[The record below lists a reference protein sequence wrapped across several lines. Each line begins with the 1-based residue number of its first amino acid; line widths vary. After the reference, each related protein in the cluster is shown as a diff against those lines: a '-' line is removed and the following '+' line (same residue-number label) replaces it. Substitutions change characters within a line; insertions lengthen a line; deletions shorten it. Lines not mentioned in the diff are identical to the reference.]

1 MTKGIHKFTAVIEKP
16 FDGIDGAFVT
26 IPFDVKEVFG
36 KKGHIKV
43 KVKFDG
49 HPYRGLIAN
58 MGTGCHMLILRKD
71 VRAAIGKNPGDYVD
85 VEVQEDTEERIV
97 DVPDDLKKALQ
108 KNKKASSFYETL
120 SYTNR
125 KEYAVWISSAKKE
138 ETRERRL
145 KETIQK
151 LQDGRKN
158 PSDKG

>member
-1 MTKGIHKFTAVIEKP
+1 MTKGIHKFKALIEKP
-16 FDGIDGAFVT
+16 DDGIDGAFVT
-26 IPFDVKEVFG
+26 IPFDVQEVFG

-43 KVKFDG
+43 KAKFDG
-49 HPYRGLIAN
+49 HPYRGRISN
-58 MGTGCHMLILRKD
+58 MGTGCHLLILRKD
-71 VRAAIGKNPGDYVD
+71 IRAAIGKNAGDYVE

-97 DVPDDLKKALQ
+97 DVPDDLKKILQ
-108 KNKKASSFYETL
+108 KNKKAAAFYDTL
-120 SYTNR
+120 SFTNR

-151 LQDGRKN
+151 LLDGRKN